1 MRYENPRPVY
11 PNELYHH
18 GIMGQHWGETNGPP
32 YPLGSG
38 THNRIVRQGRAER
51 KENKRAFINARNAY
65 EEKAFMYKD
74 ALAGA
79 KKAERQAAKLERKAS
94 KNSAYSQQAKAA
106 RTNANAMNRRADFY
120 KTGHDTFYK
129 AYKEAAAKAGKKA
142 RYTGDDRFSIT
153 GRNINSASSKALTRG
168 NNMGAYTGQAAYLA
182 SVLAGLS
189 NPVTLGLT
197 LGSGIAGRAYDIK
210 GMSNRTKQL
219 RAQERDIE
227 SRFAKQL
234 SAAKSEYKTQRA
246 SGPRHTG
253 SSAPKTTKQSGGTS
267 AQRSATTEKNAIM
280 KEMNRRFGN
289 SERNKEALAELKA
302 ELKTTKGTYD
312 KKGGVATYSTR
323 FGLFDVYYG
332 KNGNITNIAF
342 ND

>member
-1 MRYENPRPVY
+1 MVYENPRPVY

-18 GIMGQHWGETNGPP
+18 GIFGQHWGETNGPP

-38 THNRIVRQGRAER
+38 THNRVVRQGRAER

-253 SSAPKTTKQSGGTS
+253 NSVS
-267 AQRSATTEKNAIM
+267 
-280 KEMNRRFGN
+280 
-289 SERNKEALAELKA
+289 SERTNAVNYLVRYGIPKATAQKVVSGKDKDSLADMMKDAYKNPQLLTMGANKLSAAQLERHL
-302 ELKTTKGTYD
+302 
-312 KKGGVATYSTR
+312 
-323 FGLFDVYYG
+323 YG
-332 KNGNITNIAF
+332 
-342 ND
+342 

>member
-1 MRYENPRPVY
+1 MSYMYTNYRPAY

-18 GIMGQHWGETNGPP
+18 GIKNQQWGVTNGPP
-32 YPLGSG
+32 YPLDRA
-38 THNRIVRQGRAER
+38 THRAVVKQTKAER

-79 KKAERQAAKLERKAS
+79 KKANRQAAKLERKAT
-94 KNSAYSQQAKAA
+94 KNSAYSEQARAA
-106 RTNANAMNRRADFY
+106 RDNANAMNRRADFY

-129 AYKEAAAKAGKKA
+129 AYTDAAAKAGKKA

-153 GRNINSASSKALTRG
+153 GKNINGASTKALTRG

-182 SVLAGLS
+182 SMLAGLS

-234 SAAKSEYKTQRA
+234 SSAKSEYKTQRA
-246 SGPRHTG
+246 SASRHTG
-253 SSAPKTTKQSGGTS
+253 NSVSSDRTNAVNYLVRYGIPKATAQKVVSGKDKDSLADMMKDAYKNPQLLTMGANKLS
-267 AQRSATTEKNAIM
+267 AAQL
-280 KEMNRRFGN
+280 
-289 SERNKEALAELKA
+289 ERHL
-302 ELKTTKGTYD
+302 
-312 KKGGVATYSTR
+312 
-323 FGLFDVYYG
+323 YG
-332 KNGNITNIAF
+332 
-342 ND
+342 